1 MDWKEIGKSLVSQGV
16 PLLGGILG
24 GPAGAVAGK
33 MVAGIFD
40 SNPSNPEELLNAIQ
54 SDPEAITKL
63 REFEMTHKQK
73 LQELQLEETK
83 AFLADMDSA
92 RSREVALAKATGKGN
107 NHLYVMAYIVLGSF
121 FGIAG
126 YLFYKV
132 IFISSDPSIDK
143 GVMEKL
149 NNNPILM
156 IIIGALIS
164 GFTQVLSYF
173 FGSSK
178 GSSDKNSMMQSK
190 G

>member
-40 SNPSNPEELLNAIQ
+40 TNPSNPEELLNAIQ
-54 SDPEAITKL
+54 SDPEAISKL

-73 LQELQLEETK
+73 LQELQLEETR

-92 RSREVALAKATGKGN
+92 RSREIALAKATGKSN
-107 NHLYVMAYIVLGSF
+107 KDLYVMAYIVIGSF
-121 FGIAG
+121 FLISGF
-126 YLFYKV
+126 LFYQV
-132 IFISSDPSIDK
+132 ITMSGDSSIDSN
-143 GVMEKL
+143 VMEKI
-149 NNNPILM
+149 NNNPLVM

-178 GSSDKNSMMQSK
+178 GSSEKNAMMQSK